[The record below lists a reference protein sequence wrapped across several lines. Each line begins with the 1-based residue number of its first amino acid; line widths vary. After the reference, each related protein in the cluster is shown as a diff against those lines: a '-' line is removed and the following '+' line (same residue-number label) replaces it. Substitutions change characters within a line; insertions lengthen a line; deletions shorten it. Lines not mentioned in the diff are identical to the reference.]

1 MKKWLTPIALL
12 VLSAVLLVSVYVI
25 VLAICG
31 NNDGYAGAV
40 YALWGI
46 IICGVV
52 IQPAIC
58 FAYSR
63 RMLIDQKFRIF
74 FTVYNSFLVSLP
86 FFILFSLNAENV
98 WYNPLVIFVWCELW
112 GVLGLVKINGKKPK
126 AVCDAGGKDEQGE
139 GKSE

>member
-31 NNDGYAGAV
+31 SNDGYAGAV

-63 RMLIDQKFRIF
+63 RLLIDQKFRIF
-74 FTVYNSFLVSLP
+74 FTVYNSFFVSLP
-86 FFILFSLNAENV
+86 FLYCSASMRKMTGTIHLSSLYGAN
-98 WYNPLVIFVWCELW
+98 C
-112 GVLGLVKINGKKPK
+112 GVCLDL
-126 AVCDAGGKDEQGE
+126 
-139 GKSE
+139 